1 MKREVK
7 RDHQPEAVQLVGW
20 KTSFCH
26 TLHADFM
33 RYSRNHVI
41 GSF

>member
-20 KTSFCH
+20 KPLSV
-26 TLHADFM
+26 TLYM
-33 RYSRNHVI
+33 QIS
-41 GSF
+41 S